1 MTRLY
6 DPDLTK
12 WLQLSGETIGRIRP
26 AEERVGWV
34 LFLLDEMKAFLTP
47 EEYADLLDELQ
58 NEIDALRS

>member
-1 MTRLY
+1 MSRLY
-6 DPDLTK
+6 DPDLTR

-34 LFLLDEMKAFLTP
+34 LFLSDEMKAFLTP